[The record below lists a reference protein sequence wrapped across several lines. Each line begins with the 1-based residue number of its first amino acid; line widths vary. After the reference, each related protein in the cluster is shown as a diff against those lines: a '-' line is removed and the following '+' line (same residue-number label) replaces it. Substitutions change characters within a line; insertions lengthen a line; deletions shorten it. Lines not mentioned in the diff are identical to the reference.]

1 MKYLPLP
8 AALLL
13 AACHSDAPATATSL
27 RSADADRSSAYDT
40 LHVAGGGVL
49 HLQPITEEAFRRVP
63 EDTTYK
69 ADYEATLAA
78 DTGRVRRQGADL
90 VLQPAQGPAVTFR
103 NRTESVELPGGTGS
117 YNLAT
122 GTYYYR
128 GLLPGT
134 HQWLVDASELRY
146 TRFRHS
152 ERHHSYYCLID
163 QRTGRQ
169 TNLVSFPVV
178 SPDGRY
184 LLCAASGLYED
195 LGLDGPAGLQ
205 LVQLGSGA
213 PRPCWLRNPQHWG
226 PDAPRW
232 AGPRTVVLEQV
243 RLLPNGHD
251 APSTYVELTLP

>member
-1 MKYLPLP
+1 MKYLLLP

-13 AACHSDAPATATSL
+13 VACHSDTPATATSL
-27 RSADADRSSAYDT
+27 RSADADRFSAYDT
-40 LHVAGGGVL
+40 LHVAGDGVL
-49 HLQPITEEAFRRVP
+49 HLKPITEAAFRRVP

-78 DTGRVRRQGADL
+78 DTGRVRRQGTDL
-90 VLQPAQGPAVTFR
+90 ILRPAQGPAVTLR
-103 NRTESVELPGGTGS
+103 NKQEKVEMPDGQGS

-122 GTYYYR
+122 ATYYYR
-128 GLLPGT
+128 GPLPGT
-134 HQWLVDASELRY
+134 HQWLVDINELYPAHFGSHERY
-146 TRFRHS
+146 HT
-152 ERHHSYYCLID
+152 YYCLID

-169 TNLVSFPVV
+169 TKLVSFPVV

-195 LGLDGPAGLQ
+195 LGLEGPAGLQ
-205 LVQLGSGA
+205 FVQLGPGA
-213 PRPCWLRNPQHWG
+213 PRPCWLRNPRHWG

-232 AGPRTVVLEQV
+232 AGPRTVVLEQA